1 MDSLII
7 VYCLLLL
14 KWLTL
19 GSKGPFT
26 LAIFAAISSAISS
39 SDACEGVD
47 EL

>member
-26 LAIFAAISSAISS
+26 LAIFAAISS
-39 SDACEGVD
+39 SDGCERVD
-47 EL
+47 VL